1 MVYSINDTRPIHDR
15 KRTQAA
21 DRNRARLIA
30 LEALAFVFREERL
43 AARFLAMTGIDPT
56 TLRERAGDDAILAA
70 VLAFLAAHEPDL
82 VAFASAVGYTPHEVG
97 DAARHLAE
105 ERTDSN

>member
-21 DRNRARLIA
+21 ERNRARVIA
-30 LEALAFVFREERL
+30 LEALAFVFREDRL
-43 AARFLAMTGIDPT
+43 ATRFLALTGIDPT
-56 TLRERAGDDAILAA
+56 SLRERAGDDATLAA

-82 VAFASAVGYTPHEVG
+82 VAFASAVGYAPREIG
-97 DAARHLAE
+97 DAARHLT
-105 ERTDSN
+105 ERRADSG